1 MAKLKY
7 IIVAVLIVITAFLLS
22 RSATLTDSKK
32 MSISDKE
39 LLTVSEVSDKSI
51 FFSDTP
57 RKKLKKISASGVL
70 EMYLDESTLAI
81 CIYDTISGKMWRSLP
96 KNNTGVSSA
105 NLTANVIIKGC
116 EYTLNSQSDSLAF
129 GSASYD
135 IKDDTLII
143 SYSFR
148 RNLEN
153 GKKIDLTVPL
163 ELKLADGALSAQ
175 VNCKKIADNS
185 TAKVYLKSLSVLP
198 FFGAGNEGKKG
209 DYILLPSASGIILD
223 TYKKTKSFD
232 EISLPVYGEDISKNK
247 EVSSFVPIGVFGMK
261 VADNAFICLI
271 DKGES
276 VACIKASKAS
286 DKTNC
291 NYVGTEFELT
301 STTTDGKS
309 LYLSENSY
317 NGTLSLSYRFLSG
330 NNADYITM
338 AGACRELLIRQG
350 KLSDGT
356 LTDGDYPFKLTLIG
370 STPEKGTTTSD
381 EEAKELISSL
391 MTKGI
396 NNIDIILKDSDKR
409 NVTTLSDFTS
419 KNNLNLSL
427 WQNLFS
433 YSKKS
438 ALTLSGEKNSMGL
451 GISSAEKNAG
461 DIINSMRENSVGVCL
476 GDCASVLPSD
486 YRKFNFTDRNKM
498 LSDISELCT
507 SISSHGALTVS
518 SANIYAVKYADSIIN
533 IPEKSPLEENSYCK
547 PIPFLQAV
555 LHGICD
561 YSFTAINLSS
571 NPTEAMLK
579 AIEYG
584 AVPHYEWYFAQYE
597 ENDPLH
603 YMGSL
608 SQARPLYENMKKMF
622 SDLRDQRITSHE
634 EVKKNVTCTVYSSGS
649 EIYVNYNNEAVT
661 IGGITID
668 PLGFLRVN

>member
-1 MAKLKY
+1 
-7 IIVAVLIVITAFLLS
+7 
-22 RSATLTDSKK
+22 
-32 MSISDKE
+32 
-39 LLTVSEVSDKSI
+39 
-51 FFSDTP
+51 
-57 RKKLKKISASGVL
+57 
-70 EMYLDESTLAI
+70 
-81 CIYDTISGKMWRSLP
+81 
-96 KNNTGVSSA
+96 
-105 NLTANVIIKGC
+105 
-116 EYTLNSQSDSLAF
+116 
-129 GSASYD
+129 
-135 IKDDTLII
+135 
-143 SYSFR
+143 
-148 RNLEN
+148 
-153 GKKIDLTVPL
+153 
-163 ELKLADGALSAQ
+163 
-175 VNCKKIADNS
+175 
-185 TAKVYLKSLSVLP
+185 
-198 FFGAGNEGKKG
+198 
-209 DYILLPSASGIILD
+209 
-223 TYKKTKSFD
+223 
-232 EISLPVYGEDISKNK
+232 
-247 EVSSFVPIGVFGMK
+247 
-261 VADNAFICLI
+261 
-271 DKGES
+271 
-276 VACIKASKAS
+276 
-286 DKTNC
+286 
-291 NYVGTEFELT
+291 
-301 STTTDGKS
+301 
-309 LYLSENSY
+309 
-317 NGTLSLSYRFLSG
+317 
-330 NNADYITM
+330 M

-533 IPEKSPLEENSYCK
+533 IPEKSPLEENSYCT